1 MGEEDDEG
9 EAGDEGEVEVGDM
22 EVEEGAEEGGMG
34 WVGRCLS
41 SVENCSVNWFGRSC
55 RCHGR

>member
-22 EVEEGAEEGGMG
+22 VVEEGAEEGGDG
-34 WVGRCLS
+34 VGGLL
-41 SVENCSVNWFGRSC
+41 SVEC
-55 RCHGR
+55 